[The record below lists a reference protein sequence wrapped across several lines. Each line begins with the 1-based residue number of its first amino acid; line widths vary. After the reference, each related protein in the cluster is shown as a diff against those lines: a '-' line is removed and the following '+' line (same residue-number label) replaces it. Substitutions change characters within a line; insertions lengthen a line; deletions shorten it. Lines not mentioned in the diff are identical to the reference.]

1 MTLEEKSQHDKEIS
15 DKYLV
20 RDEEMTEEEYGT
32 LSIQDMCVLINNAKW
47 LIQSGNGMDSMDK
60 VDDMKDRIRNM
71 HFKLVDKIR
80 QAEVLYTVVD
90 NATGYPFI
98 TEINDSIWIFSEKE
112 YADNCVEHYKE
123 ERRSFHTIELKK
135 EGFITF
141 LGRAFYTNGI
151 GGIFVDNGQTGYYIE
166 ACDLV
171 LPPNWEGFPENRIPV
186 VNPEFMR
193 AHLKLAQELG
203 WKVEYAERRK
213 VVEKLENDLVRASKT
228 VRFLV
233 PTKGAPESKNAA
245 DIRIG
250 AGSDT
255 EIPMLVG
262 SNGTKG
268 LPVFTD
274 WDQFHLLY
282 SDKEYHAW
290 VMDFKSVT
298 DVIRNEGGYDSVVV
312 NVKSRPLDINM
323 NTLKRMEGL
332 AKKLEERAMW
342 ANAEDEE

>member
-1 MTLEEKSQHDKEIS
+1 MTLEEKKLHDKEIS
-15 DKYLV
+15 DKYLL
-20 RDEEMTEEEYGT
+20 RDEDITEEEYAT

-47 LIQSGNGMDSMDK
+47 LLQSGNYVDTLDK
-60 VDDMKDRIRNM
+60 MDDMKDKIRSM

-80 QAEVLYTVVD
+80 KAELLYTVVD
-90 NATGYPFI
+90 DATGYPFI

-123 ERRSFHTIELKK
+123 EYRCFHTLEIKNEA
-135 EGFITF
+135 FISF
-141 LGRAFYTNGI
+141 LGRAFYTNGV

-171 LPPNWEGFPENRIPV
+171 LPPTWEGFPENRIPV

-193 AHLKLAQELG
+193 AHLKLSQELG
-203 WKVEYAERRK
+203 WKIDYKERRK
-213 VVEKLENDLVRASKT
+213 VLEKLENDLVRATGK

-245 DIRIG
+245 DIIIG
-250 AGSDT
+250 EDSDT
-255 EIPMLVG
+255 IIPMLIGKDGV
-262 SNGTKG
+262 KG

-290 VMDFKSVT
+290 VMDFESVT
-298 DVIRNEGGYDSVVV
+298 RILYNEGGFDSIVV
-312 NVKSRPLDINM
+312 NVKSRPMDINK
-323 NTLKRMEGL
+323 NVLKRMEGL
-332 AKKLEERAMW
+332 ARKMEERAMW
-342 ANAEDEE
+342 KDED